1 MRMVFVILAIL
12 SLSILLF
19 ALFLKDGE
27 GHPPAEYL
35 ASGWRHL
42 NLSAA
47 LREVCQGV
55 LTPKT
60 LLFLGENAPAEIT
73 TAFGREQLR
82 LARYSL
88 RIASDTL
95 VQNLAGKI
103 RPRSGFSGAVVP
115 DLPSGA
121 RGLFLLGVCTLG
133 RMGLGLLRSM
143 NWGVPRPA
151 QAWISSRILLSMG
164 TLLEGSPSLTQ
175 PRLMV
180 STDQEGGICRD
191 TLLLER
197 PSTELSLS
205 KQIQEVLLKA
215 LPNDLSRMIYVATMR
230 DNNSGHYYYPE
241 LTRKFSA
248 DIVDR
253 AMLACHSQLFDRVVQ
268 LSLEDLT
275 ESLDVYM
282 LSTHVQKARVIQ
294 SWKKLRAYRAT
305 IPIDSDPI
313 SAEVFFMKIEVAV
326 AILEARLPAHPY
338 GAE

>member
-1 MRMVFVILAIL
+1 MFFVILAIL
-12 SLSILLF
+12 SLGILLS
-19 ALFLKDGE
+19 ALILRDRE
-27 GHPPAEYL
+27 AHPPAEYL
-35 ASGWRHL
+35 ASGWQHL

-47 LREVCQGV
+47 LREVCQAV
-55 LTPKT
+55 LAPKT
-60 LLFLGENAPAEIT
+60 LLFLGENAPAEIA

-95 VQNLAGKI
+95 VQNLARKTH
-103 RPRSGFSGAVVP
+103 RRSNFSGAAVHG
-115 DLPSGA
+115 LPSGA
-121 RGLFLLGVCTLG
+121 KSLFLLALCTLG

-143 NWGVPRPA
+143 NWGVPSPA
-151 QAWISSRILLSMG
+151 QAWISARILLSMG
-164 TLLEGSPSLTQ
+164 TLLEGSPSLTE
-175 PRLMV
+175 PGVMV
-180 STDQEGGICRD
+180 SVDPEPGICRD
-191 TLLLER
+191 TLMLER
-197 PSTELSLS
+197 PSTEVSLS
-205 KQIQEVLLKA
+205 QQIQQVLLKA

-241 LTRKFSA
+241 LTRKFSTA
-248 DIVDR
+248 VVDR
-253 AMLACHSQLFDRVVQ
+253 AMLACHNQLFDRVVQ

-282 LSTHVQKARVIQ
+282 LSTHVLKARVIQ

-326 AILEARLPAHPY
+326 AILEARLPAHP
-338 GAE
+338 